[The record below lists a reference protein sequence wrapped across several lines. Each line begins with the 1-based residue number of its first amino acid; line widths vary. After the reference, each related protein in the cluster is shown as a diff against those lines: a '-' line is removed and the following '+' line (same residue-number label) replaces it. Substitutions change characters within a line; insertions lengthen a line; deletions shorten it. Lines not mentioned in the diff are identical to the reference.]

1 MKILLI
7 SNMYPS
13 EKDKTYGTFVKMFKE
28 SIEHNTND
36 IVFDC
41 CFIRGRSNSFI
52 VKVYKY
58 IIFYFAIIY
67 KTLFTKYDFIYNH
80 QITHSAPALR
90 FCRCF
95 RKFKLVMNIHG
106 GDIVTI
112 DKTSEKLLS
121 LAFPLLINS
130 DLIVVP
136 SEYFKN
142 IVLNKIPGISRN
154 QLFVSASRRCR

>member
-58 IIFYFAIIY
+58 IIF
-67 KTLFTKYDFIYNH
+67 L
-80 QITHSAPALR
+80 
-90 FCRCF
+90 
-95 RKFKLVMNIHG
+95 
-106 GDIVTI
+106 
-112 DKTSEKLLS
+112 KTS
-121 LAFPLLINS
+121 LLI
-130 DLIVVP
+130 IVIKQ
-136 SEYFKN
+136 YFVE
-142 IVLNKIPGISRN
+142 I
-154 QLFVSASRRCR
+154 

>member
-52 VKVYKY
+52 VKVY
-58 IIFYFAIIY
+58 
-67 KTLFTKYDFIYNH
+67 N
-80 QITHSAPALR
+80 
-90 FCRCF
+90 
-95 RKFKLVMNIHG
+95 
-106 GDIVTI
+106 
-112 DKTSEKLLS
+112 
-121 LAFPLLINS
+121 
-130 DLIVVP
+130 
-136 SEYFKN
+136 
-142 IVLNKIPGISRN
+142 
-154 QLFVSASRRCR
+154 